1 MELILKQKNQTTEP
15 PTQPTKPTEP
25 DRAWRVEN
33 QTAGY
38 TQVCSGREGGE
49 TKYCEIKKSNLL

>member
-25 DRAWRVEN
+25 DRAWRAEN

-38 TQVCSGREGGE
+38 TQVCSGKRRRRD
-49 TKYCEIKKSNLL
+49 KIL